1 MLTDTAIRQL
11 KPAASLYR
19 RSDRHGLCIEVTP
32 QGVKHWRFRYRWAG
46 KAKMISLGTY
56 PFVTLAQ
63 ARDRSFEARR
73 LLANGQNPVEAKR
86 DQAKKITEEE
96 NAKFPVIARA
106 WLEDRKDEVS
116 AKTYAKMKT
125 VLEGDLIP
133 ALKNASVATLG
144 SPEAVA
150 ILKKIEARAP
160 HMAVKA
166 KGCLTQI
173 IERAIQT
180 GLREDGKN
188 LTLRRAI
195 RTPKTVSVPAAVTDN
210 SLQKV
215 LRAVDAYE
223 GEVVRAALKLASLT
237 AMRPANIVEARWEH
251 IDLARRTWTIP
262 AEQMKSGK
270 EHMVPL
276 SRQAMAILE
285 QAKKWGRHGGWVF
298 PAVAKQD
305 TPHLHRDALSKAL
318 RSMGMQGKHVPHGFR
333 SSFRTIMREE
343 FGIAED
349 ILEAQIAHAKKGAVN
364 KAYDRTR
371 FLKQRVPVM
380 QQWADHLDS
389 LLK

>member
-1 MLTDTAIRQL
+1 
-11 KPAASLYR
+11 
-19 RSDRHGLCIEVTP
+19 
-32 QGVKHWRFRYRWAG
+32 
-46 KAKMISLGTY
+46 
-56 PFVTLAQ
+56 
-63 ARDRSFEARR
+63 
-73 LLANGQNPVEAKR
+73 
-86 DQAKKITEEE
+86 
-96 NAKFPVIARA
+96 
-106 WLEDRKDEVS
+106 
-116 AKTYAKMKT
+116 
-125 VLEGDLIP
+125 
-133 ALKNASVATLG
+133 
-144 SPEAVA
+144 
-150 ILKKIEARAP
+150 
-160 HMAVKA
+160 MAVKA
-166 KGCLTQI
+166 KGCLIQI

-195 RTPKTVSVPAAVTDN
+195 RTPKTVSVPAAVTDT
-210 SLQKV
+210 SLQNV

-389 LLK
+389 LSKT